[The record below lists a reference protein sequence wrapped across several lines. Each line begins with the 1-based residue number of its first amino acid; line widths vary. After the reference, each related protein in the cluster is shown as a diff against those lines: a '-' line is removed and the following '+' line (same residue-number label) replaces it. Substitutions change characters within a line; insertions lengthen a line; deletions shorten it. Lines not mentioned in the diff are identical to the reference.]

1 MSLVRAT
8 QQKLKIAIHY
18 NEVIDYLEGNGVFI
32 IHSDPRDVNSPH
44 AFNFSIECYN
54 KFAAKYP
61 QFELDR
67 LFVEEILSKL
77 KSDKCSVYDV
87 YYLFNCLAA
96 QLRLENNGIASFM
109 VEDSKLDEICRLLR
123 EKTLVYQDGLKRCR
137 DEKGE
142 YYTDGMFGYM
152 QSESNRVYHETG
164 KRIL

>member
-1 MSLVRAT
+1 MSIVSTTEQR
-8 QQKLKIAIHY
+8 LKIAIYY
-18 NEVIDYLEGNGVFI
+18 NKVINYLEGAGVYK
-32 IHSDPRDVNSPH
+32 IHSDPRDVTSLH

-54 KFAAKYP
+54 KLAAKCP
-61 QFELDR
+61 QLELDR

-77 KSDKCSVYDV
+77 KSDKCNVYDV

-96 QLRLENNGIASFM
+96 QLRLEKNGIASFV
-109 VEDSKLDEICRLLR
+109 VEKSKLDEICRLLR
-123 EKTLVYQDGLKRCR
+123 GKTSALKDDLKTCY

-142 YYTDGMFGYM
+142 YYPDGMFGYM